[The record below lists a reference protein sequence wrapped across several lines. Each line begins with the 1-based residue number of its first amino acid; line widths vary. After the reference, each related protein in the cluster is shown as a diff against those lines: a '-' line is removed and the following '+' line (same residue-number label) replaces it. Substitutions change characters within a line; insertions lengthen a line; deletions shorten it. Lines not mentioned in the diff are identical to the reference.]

1 MPIAMLREFLRLEA
15 AGGIVLFVA
24 AAVAMTWVN
33 LPGGETYFA
42 LFETPF
48 SIQLGEFGLGK
59 PLLLWIND
67 GLMAVFFLLIG
78 LEVKR
83 EAIEGELSSPRKVAL
98 PVAAALGGMV
108 VPAVIYLLITIGE
121 PGAARGWAIPAATD
135 IAFAL
140 GVLALAGRGVPTSL
154 KTFLLALAIIDD
166 LGAIIIIAVFYTDT
180 LSPFALAGAGVA
192 LAVLATLNLTGVRR
206 LAPYVLTGIVLW
218 VLVLKSGVHATLAGV
233 ALGLAIPLARRPGEE
248 PDDTPLRRLEHALHP
263 WVAFGILP
271 LFAFAN
277 AGVPLA
283 GLAFTSLIA
292 PVPLGI
298 ALGLF
303 LGKQIGVVGATWLA
317 LKLRLGALPEG
328 ATPLQFHGMAVLAGV
343 GFTMS
348 LFIGTLAFPDAAQL
362 GGVRIGVLGG
372 SLLSAIVGLIILRL
386 APTRAMAADEV
397 EGTAAR

>member
-1 MPIAMLREFLRLEA
+1 
-15 AGGIVLFVA
+15 
-24 AAVAMTWVN
+24 
-33 LPGGETYFA
+33 
-42 LFETPF
+42 
-48 SIQLGEFGLGK
+48 
-59 PLLLWIND
+59 
-67 GLMAVFFLLIG
+67 
-78 LEVKR
+78 
-83 EAIEGELSSPRKVAL
+83 
-98 PVAAALGGMV
+98 
-108 VPAVIYLLITIGE
+108 
-121 PGAARGWAIPAATD
+121 
-135 IAFAL
+135 
-140 GVLALAGRGVPTSL
+140 
-154 KTFLLALAIIDD
+154 LLAWAIIDD

-233 ALGLAIPLARRPGEE
+233 ALGLAIPLARRPGEA

-283 GLAFTSLIA
+283 GLAMTSLIE

-303 LGKQIGVVGATWLA
+303 LGKQIGVAGATRLA

-372 SLLSAIVGLIILRL
+372 SLLSAVVGLIILRL
-386 APTRAMAADEV
+386 APTRAMAADEA